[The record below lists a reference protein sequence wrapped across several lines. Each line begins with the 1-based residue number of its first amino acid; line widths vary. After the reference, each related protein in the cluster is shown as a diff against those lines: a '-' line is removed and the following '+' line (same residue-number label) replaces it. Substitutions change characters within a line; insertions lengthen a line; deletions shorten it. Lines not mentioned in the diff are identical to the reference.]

1 MQNFRP
7 LFTQKKWHAKIK
19 QYVKIQ
25 TNRGSYMLWFTK
37 LEQKY
42 GKYAIPNLTLY
53 LIICYAIG
61 YLLQLSA
68 NYNPAISN
76 LIGYLTLDIYAIL
89 HGQVWRIVTWL
100 LIPPGSF
107 DLFTLVMLYCYFSIG
122 TLLERTWGTFR
133 YNVFMFMGIIFTL
146 LGAVILYI
154 ITFFIGS
161 GSGALAAG
169 VDYMSVMSSGYSY
182 MFSTYY
188 ISMSIFLAF
197 AITFPDSQ
205 MLFMFVI
212 PIKAK
217 VLGIFYVLIMAYTIF
232 TAFASNVFYGIVKG
246 TVILFSLFNVLVFF
260 IITRKSFRTPT
271 QMKRQ
276 REFQKKTIRPK
287 SITRHKC
294 AICGRTEESDPDETF
309 RFCSKCDGNYEYCSK
324 HIYTHTHI
332 KNDV

>member
-1 MQNFRP
+1 M
-7 LFTQKKWHAKIK
+7 FTQKKWHDKIK

-53 LIICYAIG
+53 LIVCYAIG

-76 LIGYLTLDIYAIL
+76 LIGYLTLDIYAVL

-169 VDYMSVMSSGYSY
+169 IDYMSVTSSWYSY

-188 ISMSIFLAF
+188 ISMSIFF
-197 AITFPDSQ
+197 GICHHISGFPD
-205 MLFMFVI
+205 VI
-212 PIKAK
+212 
-217 VLGIFYVLIMAYTIF
+217 YVCYSDQGKGAWYFLCTDHGLYDL
-232 TAFASNVFYGIVKG
+232 YG
-246 TVILFSLFNVLVFF
+246 FF
-260 IITRKSFRTPT
+260 IQRILRNCQRNRYFVLFAQCSCVLYYYKKKLPDAGTDEETERIPQKDNSTKEHHKAQMCDLRTY
-271 QMKRQ
+271 R
-276 REFQKKTIRPK
+276 
-287 SITRHKC
+287 
-294 AICGRTEESDPDETF
+294 
-309 RFCSKCDGNYEYCSK
+309 GNGSG
-324 HIYTHTHI
+324 
-332 KNDV
+332 